1 MMAEHLSFG
10 SVLLEVAVRYRE
22 RHYSIA
28 DHSGGWDNVFCDDGE
43 AVPVT

>member
-1 MMAEHLSFG
+1 MAEHLSFG

-28 DHSGGWDNVFCDDGE
+28 DHGGGWDNAFRDDGE
-43 AVPVT
+43 AILVT